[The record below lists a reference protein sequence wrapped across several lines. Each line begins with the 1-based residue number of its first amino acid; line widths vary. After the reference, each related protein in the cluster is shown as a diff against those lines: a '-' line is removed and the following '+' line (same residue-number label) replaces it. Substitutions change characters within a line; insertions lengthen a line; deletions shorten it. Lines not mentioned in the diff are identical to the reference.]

1 MWNGIEGIEVEW
13 WGLTGGAFLAAMISG
28 TAGFGG
34 ALLLLPLLTLAFG
47 PERAVPLLTI
57 AQLVGNL
64 ARAILGWRDIRW
76 RFAAWFL
83 AGAIP
88 AGVVGALLFT
98 RLSPTVGGRVIGV
111 SILIVLALSP
121 KISAEHGPRAWIAV
135 TGGFIAGL
143 LSGLAGSAGPLSAA
157 FFLSFGL
164 PPAAYVA
171 TEAFAAAILHTSK
184 WAVYQRALAI
194 GPETWVTAAWL
205 GAVMIA
211 GTATARR
218 LLQNIN
224 HRTFR
229 IVVSVLL
236 AGMGLYLLVKPV

>member
-1 MWNGIEGIEVEW
+1 MV
-13 WGLTGGAFLAAMISG
+13 GGAFLAAMISG

-34 ALLLLPLLTLAFG
+34 ALLLLPILTLWVG
-47 PERAVPLLTI
+47 SERAVPLLTV

-64 ARAILGWRDIRW
+64 ARAVFGWRDIRW
-76 RFAAWFL
+76 RLAGWFL
-83 AGAIP
+83 AGSIP
-88 AGVVGALLFT
+88 AGVLGALLFT
-98 RLSPTVGGRVIGV
+98 RLAPAVSGRVIGG

-121 KISAEHGPRAWIAV
+121 RIRAGVGARAEIAV
-135 TGGFIAGL
+135 AGGLISGL

-171 TEAFAAAILHTSK
+171 TEAFAAVILHTSK

-194 GPETWVTAAWL
+194 GPETWITAAWL

-211 GTATARR
+211 GTATAR
-218 LLQNIN
+218 LLLRNID

-229 IVVSVLL
+229 IVVSALL
-236 AGMGLYLLVKPV
+236 AGLGLYLLVKPV